1 MLDQPSL
8 TPDRSSVGSALLRA
22 MHVDS
27 DPPPHILVDEVGLRL
42 TGHERPVRLPPG
54 MSEETAK
61 RLRISIVLR
70 ARYIEDL
77 VTEQVQLGMRQYVI
91 LGAGLDTFAQ
101 RRAEV
106 AGRLT
111 VFEVD
116 RPGPQAWK
124 EQRLLEIGFGIP
136 RWLRLVPFD
145 FESDR
150 SWKDSLVNAGFE
162 PDRPAVVS
170 SSGVSMYLT
179 HGAITESLRQCAT
192 LARGSVLIM
201 SFGLSPDLTEPEDRP
216 LQGGTN
222 ATFTSFSPS
231 EMLELARETGFRD
244 VQHVSMASLTEL
256 YLAGRPDDL
265 QPSTAQD
272 LLLAMT

>member
-1 MLDQPSL
+1 MLDQPSP
-8 TPDRSSVGSALLRA
+8 TPDPSSVGSALLRA

-27 DPPPHILVDEVGLRL
+27 DPPPHIFVDELGLRL
-42 TGHERPVRLPPG
+42 TAHERPVRLPPG
-54 MSEETAK
+54 MSEETAG
-61 RLRISIVLR
+61 RLRTSIVLR

-77 VTEQVQLGMRQYVI
+77 VTEQVQIGIRQYVI

-106 AGRLT
+106 AERLT

-124 EQRLLEIGFGIP
+124 QQRLLELGYGIP
-136 RWLRLVPFD
+136 TWLRLVPFD
-145 FESDR
+145 FESNR
-150 SWKDSLVNAGFE
+150 FWKDALVNSGFE

-179 HGAITESLRQCAT
+179 RGAITESLRQCAT
-192 LARGSVLIM
+192 LVPGSVLVM
-201 SFGLSPDLTEPEDRP
+201 SFGLSPDHTEPEDRP
-216 LQGGTN
+216 LQGGPD
-222 ATFTSFSPS
+222 ATFTCFSPS
-231 EMLELARETGFRD
+231 EVLELAREAGFRD
-244 VQHVSMASLTEL
+244 VQHVSMASLTER
-256 YLAGRPDDL
+256 YLAGRSDHL
-265 QPSTAQD
+265 QPSTAQN